1 MEQQPASRICGAGGP
16 ARRFAEEEA
25 EEELTPPVRVD
36 VGWRR
41 SVIGVERFLAGIALS
56 PCFTEPGALTG
67 YGCARGEKKTTTLF
81 QQRFARYSVSS
92 MKALEGEAYRVK
104 VALGPLAR
112 RRV

>member
-67 YGCARGEKKTTTLF
+67 YGCARGEKKRPPSF
-81 QQRFARYSVSS
+81 SRDSP
-92 MKALEGEAYRVK
+92 GIAY
-104 VALGPLAR
+104 LA
-112 RRV
+112 